1 MQIPFNFFQLMYKA
15 DIIKNN
21 NINFTPGVVYGEDT
35 EFALK
40 ALIFGDKIA
49 ISNEVTYFYLQ
60 HADSAIKT
68 TEFKRFEVINIFENV
83 AEFYRENNKDDLANL
98 IKTSRIPR
106 AIFGNMNFFFYNSY
120 DFNEVISK
128 MNELNLFEKLSK
140 FQGDSKFKL
149 KIRLFLLNPKLYYI
163 IWRKFKNSID

>member
-1 MQIPFNFFQLMYKA
+1 M
-15 DIIKNN
+15 
-21 NINFTPGVVYGEDT
+21 V
-35 EFALK
+35 
-40 ALIFGDKIA
+40 
-49 ISNEVTYFYLQ
+49 
-60 HADSAIKT
+60 
-68 TEFKRFEVINIFENV
+68 
-83 AEFYRENNKDDLANL
+83 EFYRENNKDDLANL
-98 IKTSRIPR
+98 IKTSRSPR